1 MANQILPSSNSKEP
15 LAPYLP
21 EIAEALFSPVQ
32 PPLKWAGGKA
42 SLLPQMRPHFPKQF
56 NRYHEPFLGGGAV
69 FFRCVPQWGRPAFL
83 SDLNAELINF
93 YRVLRDDV
101 ESLLTEVR
109 ALNEMY
115 LQASEEERKILYYT
129 WRNADREPDFQQWSL
144 LKRAV
149 RFYFLNR
156 TAFNGLYR
164 INQRGLFNVPWGGY
178 KRPAL
183 YRPQVLRSAAQVL
196 QRFTVFLE
204 DISFEIVLENAQSG
218 DFVYL
223 DPPYAPLSS
232 TAAFT
237 TYTSGGFG
245 EAEQKR
251 LAEVCREL
259 DRRGVMFLLSNSDLQ
274 WVRALYSGFAVFT
287 VQARRN
293 INSKGNRRGPVNEI
307 LVRNY

>member
-1 MANQILPSSNSKEP
+1 M
-15 LAPYLP
+15 
-21 EIAEALFSPVQ
+21 
-32 PPLKWAGGKA
+32 
-42 SLLPQMRPHFPKQF
+42 
-56 NRYHEPFLGGGAV
+56 GGGAV

-115 LQASEEERKILYYT
+115 LQASEEERKVLYYA
-129 WRNADREPDFQQWSL
+129 WRNADRTPDFQAWSP

-183 YRPQVLRSAAQVL
+183 YRPRVLRSAAEVL
-196 QRFTVFLE
+196 QRFAVFLE
-204 DISFEIVLENAQSG
+204 NISFEIVLENAQSG

-223 DPPYAPLSS
+223 DPPYAPVSS

-245 EAEQKR
+245 ETAQRR

-274 WVRALYSGFAVFT
+274 WVRTLYSGFAVFT